1 MSNCMNISSNS
12 PVEMKRQSSLDRL
25 STEYDTA
32 SMVPNDS
39 LYKKRQGDSREEP
52 GFFDSR
58 SPHERGCNAKI
69 YF

>member
-1 MSNCMNISSNS
+1 
-12 PVEMKRQSSLDRL
+12 MKRQSSLDRL